1 MAGPRIS
8 LSVTTPEEEMACGLR
23 THKHVYTITSLWF
36 LWKPVDHVS
45 LLTSACRDYSVYLSR
60 SLLALRISSPRL
72 PCILAVAKETLLN
85 STVILW
91 CADGVAETS
100 HGTFLQG

>member
-45 LLTSACRDYSVYLSR
+45 T
-60 SLLALRISSPRL
+60 LR
-72 PCILAVAKETLLN
+72 
-85 STVILW
+85 
-91 CADGVAETS
+91 
-100 HGTFLQG
+100 